1 MRHSQ
6 PHRLPVK
13 PSDLEACLGLLPM
26 GQAGTLCEGPC
37 HSSWLYADRP
47 DGKPLTLIGA
57 QGPDSDKV
65 PKPQMSPEGDVDFI
79 KAGIAPSLD

>member
-13 PSDLEACLGLLPM
+13 PSDLEAWDFSLT
-26 GQAGTLCEGPC
+26 GQAGHWCEGPC
-37 HSSWLYADRP
+37 NSSWLYADRP
-47 DGKPLTLIGA
+47 YGKPLTLIGA

-79 KAGIAPSLD
+79 KVGTAPSLD